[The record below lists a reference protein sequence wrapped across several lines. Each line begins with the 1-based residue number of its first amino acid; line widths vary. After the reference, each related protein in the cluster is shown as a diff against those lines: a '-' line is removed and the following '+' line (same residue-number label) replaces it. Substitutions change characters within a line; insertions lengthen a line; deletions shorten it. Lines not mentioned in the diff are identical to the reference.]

1 MIEQHT
7 VQDVSAGPAR
17 AVLDRFSR
25 RTADALRSAAID
37 RWETLQRSAP
47 GELLRIRGFGPPGL
61 AEVREELAAHGL
73 RLRGDC

>member
-25 RTADALRSAAID
+25 RTADALRSAGID
-37 RWETLQRSAP
+37 RWETLRRSA
-47 GELLRIRGFGPPGL
+47 RGNS
-61 AEVREELAAHGL
+61 
-73 RLRGDC
+73 